1 MTKKLIKYFRKYII
15 MFFTMQ
21 NSVIIILIFIGTLTI
36 IGSSVTIT
44 LAESTNATQNNCPH
58 GSYKG
63 LVCAPVNPTF
73 HLPTASWKANIG
85 GVDAILTTSL
95 DNASNVQ
102 GIVIGGRM
110 LCLPD
115 SPCKINGT
123 FDQRSGKISFVL
135 RPTVPTFLA
144 VSENYTG
151 FISEKVILDVVEFTL
166 AGTGKIIKPVEGQE
180 FPWYATHSCIIS
192 GVVGCWR

>member
-1 MTKKLIKYFRKYII
+1 
-15 MFFTMQ
+15 MFFSMQ
-21 NSVIIILIFIGTLTI
+21 NIIIFVLIFMGTLALSGSSLTI
-36 IGSSVTIT
+36 IM
-44 LAESTNATQNNCPH
+44 AESTNATQNPCPQKM
-58 GSYKG
+58 YKG

-73 HLPTASWKANIG
+73 HLPNASWKANIG
-85 GVDAILTTSL
+85 GVDAILTTSV
-95 DNASNVQ
+95 DNKSKVQ
-102 GIVIGGRM
+102 GMVIGGKK

-123 FDQRSGKISFVL
+123 FDEKSGKISFVL

-151 FISEKVILDVVEFTL
+151 FISEKVLLDIVEVTL
-166 AGTGKIIKPVEGQE
+166 AGTGKTIQPVPGKE